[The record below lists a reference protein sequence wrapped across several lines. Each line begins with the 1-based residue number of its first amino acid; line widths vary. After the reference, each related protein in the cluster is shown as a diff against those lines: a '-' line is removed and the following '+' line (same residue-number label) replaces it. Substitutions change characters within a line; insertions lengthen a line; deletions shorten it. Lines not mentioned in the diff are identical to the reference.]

1 MAENID
7 YEALID
13 ELAQS
18 ETAPERLVEIQQTL
32 GQVPYAQRNDN
43 LDFVWKETYDKANE
57 MIEKLAEQSLKGAS
71 LDDLKAL
78 DNLLETFASHTNG
91 EYTGLAAE
99 LKGKIDKRREELPS
113 ETPSPANEEQKETP
127 LEESSIETKEEEK
140 EKAPEAGNE
149 EPINIHDEK
158 DEEFLDSI
166 TDENKAQIGSRYE
179 RLDAAAQAIG
189 NVFENNPEKNQNV
202 DFSGIKN
209 FFDNVWIDQSLPDD
223 PDKEPTKEDV
233 QKRDELRSQ
242 MFDLAVNMSL
252 KDLVKDEAVD
262 KGDDKELQKK
272 LLETIHDN
280 MTFLSYNLVGNQ
292 QAFEAM
298 ERGTDISK
306 LTPAERKAY
315 IDMQMSS
322 TNDAMAA
329 ATAAL
334 NGKRSPIRASSAAIC
349 AAVASPARQVEDF
362 AEGFKEKTGIGKLW
376 NRVKTFDEHMTKTHP
391 RLYPLA
397 KSLAISSIGG
407 PGATMAYVGYN
418 TFKAGKKV
426 FDEYKAQK
434 AATGM
439 TFKEYWSDN
448 KNKAKI
454 AGVALSVVSA
464 AISTCAGING
474 ITNGNFGIA
483 GNLTGSMLSG
493 SASIGDIANQGW
505 NQISESAGNLINK
518 LSDVNNLNP
527 LNAGKK
533 IIDTFANRGWMNVL
547 TATNAANT
555 SYRAY
560 LEAPQGKKMEA
571 ARKAF
576 IGSFTGTFI
585 GLAASQAV
593 ASMTHQAAE
602 NNNTPVDI
610 KSIEAGEK
618 EFMDAYKEAELNH
631 EFDMNIYRPQEEID
645 GSQLDEIEVIGSAH
659 HHEAPTIQHESTTG
673 VHEVF
678 HEAEKPS
685 TGLPEVGFVV
695 NNEDV
700 SIADSGNLED
710 NLNAARG
717 NYLNH
722 HPEIDFGNNSVEI
735 TGEDLDATITTSTE
749 ELKHNDTVIGY
760 EKSVDTVI
768 KSSELDMERHEQL
781 AHTDTG
787 EVKLTTN
794 EGVVAASG
802 NENIPEGAKI
812 VSVVDFKNDQSELHI
827 TKFEVTD
834 ENGDVKS
841 YIADNSGNVKETPAN
856 YDENKIYANGK
867 GLVHDTAV
875 TKLEAEQQ
883 KAETEQTGAQA
894 VNLGVV
900 EKPADQMDMSEIREQ
915 QKAALEAEQTGEQ
928 AVNLG
933 VVEKPAD
940 QMDMSE
946 IREQQKAAPEAEQTG
961 AQAVNLGVIEKP
973 ADQMDMSEIR
983 EQQKAALET
992 EQTGAQAET
1001 KQEQHEDN
1009 SSEASVPIHEVNGF
1023 KYQIDENGE
1032 LTGNCH
1038 LFIDNKVMD
1047 TALVQHLMP
1056 DYNSDGTQRFG
1067 GSGIDWAYKDEKGMY
1082 HCGGSIGTI
1091 KDSVRMAERIA
1102 LQTIVKNNVAYN
1114 DLALKDQE
1122 TLTDGEKKFMHNH
1135 EAALEKRGL
1144 VNQKGGVLEYK
1155 DCPPS
1160 KYCHHIH
1167 DKVALADANAQDN
1180 VSYFEN
1186 RARDL
1191 YIKGNLTTS
1200 VEDGR
1205 AVSVGKNGVMITDDK
1220 GNLQTYTLDKEGLHR
1235 IRGSGNIT
1243 AEELTQIKSDIA
1255 KVAGEDNKLLKQ
1267 ITALEKSGQQRFP
1280 SAAPIRATT
1289 LDTRTM
1295 TQNRGNT
1302 NG

>member
-915 QKAALEAEQTGEQ
+915 QKAA
-928 AVNLG
+928 
-933 VVEKPAD
+933 
-940 QMDMSE
+940 
-946 IREQQKAAPEAEQTG
+946 PEAEQTG

>member
-43 LDFVWKETYDKANE
+43 LDFVWKETYNKANE
-57 MIEKLAEQSLKGAS
+57 MIEKLAEQSLEGAS

-113 ETPSPANEEQKETP
+113 ETPSPANEEQKEPP

-140 EKAPEAGNE
+140 EKTPEAGNE

-306 LTPAERKAY
+306 LTLEERKAY

-334 NGKRSPIRASSAAIC
+334 NGKRSPIRVSSAAIC
-349 AAVASPARQVEDF
+349 ATVASPARQVEDF

-418 TFKAGKKV
+418 TYKAGKKV

-659 HHEAPTIQHESTTG
+659 HHGAPTIQHESTTG

-900 EKPADQMDMSEIREQ
+900 EKPADQMDMSEIRAQ
-915 QKAALEAEQTGEQ
+915 QEAAL
-928 AVNLG
+928 
-933 VVEKPAD
+933 
-940 QMDMSE
+940 
-946 IREQQKAAPEAEQTG
+946 EAEQTG
-961 AQAVNLGVIEKP
+961 AQAVNLGVVEKP
-973 ADQMDMSEIR
+973 SDQMDMSEIR
-983 EQQKAALET
+983 EQQKAALEA
-992 EQTGAQAET
+992 EQIGAQAET

-1220 GNLQTYTLDKEGLHR
+1220 GALQAYTLDKEGLHR
-1235 IRGSGNIT
+1235 MRGSGNIT

-1280 SAAPIRATT
+1280 SAAPIRTTT

-1295 TQNRGNT
+1295 TQSRGNV